1 MSSSITEC
9 PTCFTRFRVSADQL
23 TARNGMVRCGR
34 CSSIF
39 NATEHLHDDES
50 SPQLTQPVARTD
62 NEASRL
68 PDIKDLPNT
77 DKFIMPPGVDNEFET
92 LFQQIEYPDAAPAKK
107 VDTPA
112 SKRPQWPWIASSL
125 ILLLLTLAQGVYFFR
140 VELAARLPGLK
151 PALIS
156 YCDLLKCTVPLPE
169 KAELLS
175 IESSDLV
182 ADPVQPNVVTLSAL
196 LHNRAEYAQALPNI
210 ELSLTD
216 SQDKV
221 LARRVFTPAEY
232 LHSNDIEQNGV
243 GANRELNI
251 QLHLDSSELRPTG
264 YKLLLFFPQNHR

>member
-1 MSSSITEC
+1 
-9 PTCFTRFRVSADQL
+9 
-23 TARNGMVRCGR
+23 
-34 CSSIF
+34 
-39 NATEHLHDDES
+39 
-50 SPQLTQPVARTD
+50 
-62 NEASRL
+62 
-68 PDIKDLPNT
+68 
-77 DKFIMPPGVDNEFET
+77 MPPGEDNEFET
-92 LFQQIEYPDAAPAKK
+92 LFQQSEYPNEAPAKK

-151 PALIS
+151 PELIS

-216 SQDKV
+216 TQDKV

-264 YKLLLFFPQNHR
+264 YKLLLFFPIRNSGAKSY